1 MGRATFEGPILS
13 GDSRFGPLR
22 NVGYTDL
29 VQETSIVLTN
39 TTNGTAGYAGVSGQF
54 VNGNGIPNTNAVV
67 YTPSATVYPPVAA
80 TITADAGSGG
90 TGTLYRGIVFYVPY
104 GSNINDFLIDTNV
117 AITATGGTLGTVTA
131 SMGNGFNTTTY
142 CSITSVNAS
151 AARNTITQTGAQL
164 LASNST
170 TGDITISPT
179 SGTGPYAGLMSQIVI
194 TFTIPYTAGTGTTLP
209 VITAGTIT
217 AAVRYTQLDANI
229 GNSTTYP
236 YGNFD

>member
-1 MGRATFEGPILS
+1 
-13 GDSRFGPLR
+13 
-22 NVGYTDL
+22 
-29 VQETSIVLTN
+29 
-39 TTNGTAGYAGVSGQF
+39 
-54 VNGNGIPNTNAVV
+54 
-67 YTPSATVYPPVAA
+67 
-80 TITADAGSGG
+80 
-90 TGTLYRGIVFYVPY
+90 
-104 GSNINDFLIDTNV
+104 
-117 AITATGGTLGTVTA
+117 
-131 SMGNGFNTTTY
+131 
-142 CSITSVNAS
+142 
-151 AARNTITQTGAQL
+151 L

-170 TGDITISPT
+170 TGDISISPT